1 MLDRFVSV
9 SSRFLK
15 SQRFNK
21 KLSTYFLFF
30 LISFSFWFL
39 SMLSKKHET
48 TIDIPISFSNFSA
61 DLIVPESV
69 PENINIRVKAPGFSI
84 IFFNLFN
91 SSVLDLNV
99 SSSKSKP
106 IKGGKEIFWL
116 MNAKRSKISNVLG
129 SSMEILDVSPS
140 RLGIYTQ
147 NKALKR
153 VPVKLQEN
161 IRLKSEYWLSE
172 LPQLLPDSV
181 TIYANQL
188 QLDTIDYVLTKK
200 LDVSNLSDNQEFIIN
215 LEQIKGVSCKISSV
229 SVIVSVGAFV
239 EETIIKPITI
249 KNLKKGYS
257 VKLFPENIEVTVRAP
272 RETYLLLKTDFFNA
286 EVDVREMSSENNVL
300 DVLINNLPSNI
311 KLQMVYPERVEYLL
325 IKE

>member
-1 MLDRFVSV
+1 MS
-9 SSRFLK
+9 FL
-15 SQRFNK
+15 
-21 KLSTYFLFF
+21 L
-30 LISFSFWFL
+30 
-39 SMLSKKHET
+39 
-48 TIDIPISFSNFSA
+48 FSA
-61 DLIVPESV
+61 DLIVPESL

-91 SSVLDLNV
+91 SSFLDLNV

-116 MNAKRSKISNVLG
+116 MNSKRRKIADVLG

-140 RLGIYTQ
+140 RLGIYAQ

-161 IRLKSEYWLSE
+161 IRLKSEYWFSE

-181 TIYANQL
+181 TIYGNQL
-188 QLDTIDYVLTKK
+188 QLDTIDHVLTKR
-200 LDVSNLSDNQEFIIN
+200 LDISDLSDNQEFIIN
-215 LEQIKGVSCKISSV
+215 IEQIKGISYNMS
-229 SVIVSVGAFV
+229 SVIVIISVGAFV
-239 EETIIKPITI
+239 EEKIIKPITV
-249 KNLKKGYS
+249 KNIKKGYS

-286 EVDVREMSSENNVL
+286 EVDFLQMSPENNAL
-300 DVLINNLPSNI
+300 DILINNLPSNI
-311 KLQMVYPERVEYLL
+311 KLQMLYPERVEYLL